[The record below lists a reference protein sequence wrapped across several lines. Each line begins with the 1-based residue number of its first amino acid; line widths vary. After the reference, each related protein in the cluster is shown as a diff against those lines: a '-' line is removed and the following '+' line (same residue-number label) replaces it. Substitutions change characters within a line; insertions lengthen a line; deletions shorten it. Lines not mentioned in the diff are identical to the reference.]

1 MIKMKISDLGE
12 KKLIKRIIAN
22 IKSHLKDFSIEGLG
36 DDAALIDM
44 GKEYIVATTDLLRQ
58 TSHFPEATTHEQMG
72 WKSVTV
78 NISDLAA
85 MGAKPLGFLVSM
97 GLPAHMKVEEFDE
110 LLKGILKA
118 CDHYRIPLIGGDTKE
133 ADEIILA
140 GAAIGRTRKEDVL
153 LKSGSEEGDLVGVTG
168 QLGLAAAGIK
178 LLLSKMGRVPVEED
192 VLSKIMDH
200 ALKPRARLR
209 ESLIIAKSHLVN
221 AATDITDGLVSEL
234 NELINASPR
243 TIGIRLYE
251 EKLPIPPEVEKIG
264 KFIKENPM
272 ELGLY
277 YGEDFELLFTL
288 PPENVTPLRDQLNFH
303 IIGEVTTTGIIEI
316 VDKEGRTY
324 IPPVKGYEHL
334 RG

>member
-1 MIKMKISDLGE
+1 MIKMKVSDLGE

-22 IKSHLKDFSIEGLG
+22 IKLHLKDFNIEGLG

-58 TSHFPEATTHEQMG
+58 TSHFPKAMNHEQMG

-85 MGAKPLGFLVSM
+85 MGAKPLGLLMSM

-110 LLKGILKA
+110 LLRGILKA

-140 GAAIGRTRKEDVL
+140 GTAIGRTLKEDAL
-153 LKSGSEEGDLVGVTG
+153 LKSGSKEGDLVGVTG

-178 LLLSKMGRVPVEED
+178 ILLHNIEEVPVTD
-192 VLSKIMDH
+192 NILSKIMDH
-200 ALKPRARLR
+200 ALKPEARLKEAR
-209 ESLIIAKSHLVN
+209 ILAKSHLVN

-234 NELINASPR
+234 NELITATSNK
-243 TIGIRLYE
+243 IGIRLYE
-251 EKLPIPPEVEKIG
+251 EKLPIPYEVKEIARL
-264 KFIKENPM
+264 IKEDPI
-272 ELGLY
+272 ELGIY
-277 YGEDFELLFTL
+277 YGEDFELLFTM
-288 PPENVTPLRDQLNFH
+288 PPENVIPLSDRLNFY
-303 IIGEVTTTGIIEI
+303 IIGEVTKTGRIEI

>member
-22 IKSHLKDFSIEGLG
+22 IKSHLRDFNIEGLG
-36 DDAALIDM
+36 DDAAIIDM
-44 GKEYIVATTDLLRQ
+44 GRKYIVATADLLRQ
-58 TSHFPEATTHEQMG
+58 TSHFPEPMTHEQMG

-78 NISDLAA
+78 NVSDLAA
-85 MGAKPLGFLVSM
+85 MGAKPLGFLLSM

-110 LLKGILKA
+110 LLKGVLKA
-118 CDHYRIPLIGGDTKE
+118 CEHYKIPLIGGDTKE

-140 GAAIGRTRKEDVL
+140 GTAIGITLKENVL
-153 LKSGSEEGDLVGVTG
+153 LKSGSREGDLIGVTG
-168 QLGLAAAGIK
+168 QLGLAAAGMKI
-178 LLLSKMGRVPVEED
+178 LLSRIEEVPIADTSRV
-192 VLSKIMDH
+192 MDH
-200 ALKPRARLR
+200 ALKPRARLK

-234 NELINASPR
+234 NELIKASPK
-243 TIGIRLYE
+243 TIGIKLYE
-251 EKLPIPPEVEKIG
+251 DKLPIPQEVEEIA
-264 KFIKENPM
+264 KFIKEDPL

-288 PPENVTPLRDQLNFH
+288 PPENVTPLRAQLDFH
-303 IIGEVTTTGIIEI
+303 IIGEVTTTGTIEI

-324 IPPVKGYEHL
+324 TLPVKGYEHL

>member
-22 IKSHLKDFSIEGLG
+22 IKSHLRDFNIEGLG
-36 DDAALIDM
+36 DDAAIIDM
-44 GKEYIVATTDLLRQ
+44 GREYIVATADLLRQ
-58 TSHFPEATTHEQMG
+58 ISHFPEPMTHEQMG

-78 NISDLAA
+78 NVSDLAA
-85 MGAKPLGFLVSM
+85 MGAKPLGFLLSM

-118 CDHYRIPLIGGDTKE
+118 CDHYKIPLIGGDTKE
-133 ADEIILA
+133 ADEIIVA
-140 GAAIGRTRKEDVL
+140 GTAIGITLKENVL
-153 LKSGSEEGDLVGVTG
+153 LKSGSREGDLIGVTG
-168 QLGLAAAGIK
+168 QLGLAAAGMKIIFSRTK
-178 LLLSKMGRVPVEED
+178 EVPIAD
-192 VLSKIMDH
+192 TSRIMNH
-200 ALKPRARLR
+200 ALKPRARLK

-234 NELINASPR
+234 NELIKASPK
-243 TIGIRLYE
+243 TIGIKLYE
-251 EKLPIPPEVEKIG
+251 DKLPIPQEVEEVA
-264 KFIKENPM
+264 KFIKEDPL

-288 PPENVTPLRDQLNFH
+288 SPENITPLRAQLDFH
-303 IIGEVTTTGIIEI
+303 IIGEVTTTGKIEI
-316 VDKEGRTY
+316 VDKEGGTY
-324 IPPVKGYEHL
+324 TLPVKGYEHL